1 MKKIFT
7 LVIAAA
13 MAVPMFGASV
23 GVKLYVGVKGATVSG
38 TITEISAGD
47 YIGEY
52 KNQQVTYIESTDTY
66 IFTNFLG
73 YEKFNFGLMLDTTK
87 DQYKPG
93 QIAIT
98 PITEYGADNDPDLAE
113 RNSIAF
119 VAAPPTSKKTYYLSA
134 YFNPDKTLSSA
145 RSNANTGPDRDAECY
160 RSGVFEGQDKDWMI
174 YQPRFNV
181 IGTETQTCRTYAVEN
196 GNKIIFNLSATIYGE
211 QSRDKGGEWTEYQN
225 SNGEAPA
232 GIRMFVIELNKGLQD
247 LGPTGIETIGTDNA
261 DAPAVYYNLQ
271 GVEVENPA
279 GGIYIRRQ
287 GDKVEKVV
295 IR

>member
-1 MKKIFT
+1 M
-7 LVIAAA
+7 AA
-13 MAVPMFGASV
+13 PMFGASV

-38 TITEISAGD
+38 TATEVSAGD

-52 KNQQVTYIESTDTY
+52 KNQQVTYDATTDTY
-66 IFTNFLG
+66 NFTNFLG
-73 YEKFNFGLMLDTTK
+73 YEKFNFGLTLDTTK

-98 PITEYGADNDPDLAE
+98 PVTEYGANNDPALAE
-113 RNSIAF
+113 RNSIAYTYS
-119 VAAPPTSKKTYYLSA
+119 TSALSA
-134 YFNPDKTLSSA
+134 YFNPEKGIGSSVRMA
-145 RSNANTGPDRDAECY
+145 ANTSGTRDAECY

-181 IGTETQTCRTYAVEN
+181 IGTATNMYQTFRTYAVEN

-211 QSRDKGGEWTEYQN
+211 ESRNKGGEWSGYQN
-225 SNGEAPA
+225 SNGDSPA
-232 GIRMFVIELNKGLQD
+232 GVRMFVIELNKGLQD
-247 LGPTGIETIGTDNA
+247 MGSTAIETIGTDNA

-279 GGIYIRRQ
+279 AGIYIRRQ